1 MSLKNLLEQELL
13 KSMKTKDEV
22 RRNALRLAIS
32 SIKLVEI
39 EIGGELDDTT
49 TFGIL
54 QKEIKIREETIAE
67 AEKAGRLEMIPP
79 VQAEIAII
87 KEYLPK
93 EMSDEE
99 LSIIIK
105 KIISD
110 TGASSMKEMGLII
123 KNAIQAVQGKAA
135 NDRISRKVRELLA

>member
-110 TGASSMKEMGLII
+110 TGASSMKEMGLIV

>member
-1 MSLKNLLEQELL
+1 
-13 KSMKTKDEV
+13 
-22 RRNALRLAIS
+22 
-32 SIKLVEI
+32 
-39 EIGGELDDTT
+39 
-49 TFGIL
+49 
-54 QKEIKIREETIAE
+54 
-67 AEKAGRLEMIPP
+67 
-79 VQAEIAII
+79 
-87 KEYLPK
+87 
-93 EMSDEE
+93 MSDEE

>member
-110 TGASSMKEMGLII
+110 TGASSMKEMGLIV
-123 KNAIQAVQGKAA
+123 KNTIQAVQGKAA